1 MKFQL
6 FILLTKLQTH
16 SIKLMSILFSFL
28 LPIYDIILLVGFAVF
43 LDTITGVWSAIKTKQ
58 KITSRALSSII
69 SKTLLYEAT
78 LILFYLMD
86 VAILN
91 DIVKSIFSVELLTT
105 KVLALTLLSVEII
118 SINENYKKVMNV
130 DLWSSL
136 KNLFTRAKEI
146 KSDIKDVKK

>member
-1 MKFQL
+1 MKLQL

-16 SIKLMSILFSFL
+16 SIKLMSIIFSFL

-43 LDTITGVWSAIKTKQ
+43 LDTITGVWSAIKTKKQ
-58 KITSRALSSII
+58 ITSRALSSII

-91 DIVKSIFSVELLTT
+91 DIVKSIFSVDLLTT

-146 KSDIKDVKK
+146 KSNIKDVKK

>member
-1 MKFQL
+1 MGI
-6 FILLTKLQTH
+6 IL
-16 SIKLMSILFSFL
+16 SFL
-28 LPIYDIILLVGFAVF
+28 LPIYDIILLVGLAVF

-58 KITSRALSSII
+58 QITSRALSSII

-91 DIVKSIFSVELLTT
+91 DIVSSIFSVELLTT
-105 KVLALTLLSVEII
+105 KVLALTLLSVEIV

-130 DLWSSL
+130 DLWSAL
-136 KNLFTRAKEI
+136 KNLFSRAREI
-146 KSDIKDVKK
+146 KSDVKSVKK

>member
-1 MKFQL
+1 
-6 FILLTKLQTH
+6 
-16 SIKLMSILFSFL
+16 MSILFSFL

>member
-1 MKFQL
+1 
-6 FILLTKLQTH
+6 
-16 SIKLMSILFSFL
+16 MSILFSFL

-43 LDTITGVWSAIKTKQ
+43 LDTITGVWSAIKTNQ

-91 DIVKSIFSVELLTT
+91 DIVMSIFSVELLTT

-130 DLWSSL
+130 DLWSAL

>member
-1 MKFQL
+1 MRIEL

-16 SIKLMSILFSFL
+16 SIKLMSIIFSFL

-43 LDTITGVWSAIKTKQ
+43 LDTITGVWKAIKTKQ
-58 KITSRALSSII
+58 KVTSRALSSII

-91 DIVKSIFSVELLTT
+91 DIINSIFSVELLTT

-146 KSDIKDVKK
+146 KSDVKDVKK

>member
-1 MKFQL
+1 MRFQL

-16 SIKLMSILFSFL
+16 SIKLMSIIFSFL

-43 LDTITGVWSAIKTKQ
+43 LDTITGVWSAIKTKKQ
-58 KITSRALSSII
+58 ITSRALSSII

-91 DIVKSIFSVELLTT
+91 DIVKSIFSVDLLTT

-146 KSDIKDVKK
+146 KSNIKDVKK

>member
-1 MKFQL
+1 MKLQL
-6 FILLTKLQTH
+6 FILLAKLQTH
-16 SIKLMSILFSFL
+16 SINIMSILLSLL

-43 LDTITGVWSAIKTKQ
+43 LDTLTGVWSAIKTRQ
-58 KITSRALSSII
+58 KITSRALSSIV

-86 VAILN
+86 VTILN
-91 DIVKSIFSVELLTT
+91 DIVMSIFSVELLTT

-130 DLWSSL
+130 DLWSAL
-136 KNLFTRAKEI
+136 KNLFSRAREI

>member
-1 MKFQL
+1 
-6 FILLTKLQTH
+6 
-16 SIKLMSILFSFL
+16 

-43 LDTITGVWSAIKTKQ
+43 LDTITGVWSAIKTRQ

-91 DIVKSIFSVELLTT
+91 DIVMSIFSVELLTT

>member
-1 MKFQL
+1 
-6 FILLTKLQTH
+6 
-16 SIKLMSILFSFL
+16 L

-43 LDTITGVWSAIKTKQ
+43 LDTITGVWSAIKTKKQ
-58 KITSRALSSII
+58 ITSRALSSII

-91 DIVKSIFSVELLTT
+91 DIVKSIFSVDLLTT

-146 KSDIKDVKK
+146 KSNIKDVKK

>member
-6 FILLTKLQTH
+6 IILLTKLQTH
-16 SIKLMSILFSFL
+16 SIKLMSLIFSFL

-43 LDTITGVWSAIKTKQ
+43 LDTITGVWKAIKTKQ
-58 KITSRALSSII
+58 KVTSRALSSII

-91 DIVKSIFSVELLTT
+91 DIVKSIFSVDLLTT

-146 KSDIKDVKK
+146 KSNIKDVKK

>member
-86 VAILN
+86 VTILN

-130 DLWSSL
+130 DLWSAL
-136 KNLFTRAKEI
+136 KNLFSRAREI

>member
-1 MKFQL
+1 MKLQL

-16 SIKLMSILFSFL
+16 SIKLMSIIFSFL

-43 LDTITGVWSAIKTKQ
+43 LDTITGVWKAIKTKQ
-58 KITSRALSSII
+58 KVTSRALSSII

-91 DIVKSIFSVELLTT
+91 DIINSIFSVELLTT

-146 KSDIKDVKK
+146 KSDVKDVKK

>member
-1 MKFQL
+1 MRFQL

-16 SIKLMSILFSFL
+16 SIKLMSIIFSFL

>member
-6 FILLTKLQTH
+6 IILLTKLQTH
-16 SIKLMSILFSFL
+16 SIKLMSIIFSFL

-43 LDTITGVWSAIKTKQ
+43 LDTITGVWSAIKTKKQ
-58 KITSRALSSII
+58 ITSRALSSII

-91 DIVKSIFSVELLTT
+91 DIVKSIFSVDLLTT

-146 KSDIKDVKK
+146 KSNIKDVKK

>member
-1 MKFQL
+1 MKIQL
-6 FILLTKLQTH
+6 IILLAKLQTH

-43 LDTITGVWSAIKTKQ
+43 LDTITGVWSAIKTNQ

-91 DIVKSIFSVELLTT
+91 DIVMSIFSVELLTT

-130 DLWSSL
+130 DLWSAL